1 MVKLNSYNNLATELT
16 SNITDTDTIVAVADD
31 LTSYDTPYRM
41 TFDDGT
47 NIEIIEVTGYDGTD
61 LEVERG
67 KEGTSQYNWN
77 SGEELQHRGTA
88 GQYNGLVDAIEGKA
102 TLGQND
108 DEYNLFQALNQRV
121 DERAETLTYDAD
133 GNLTKVEEYET
144 DAKTNLIKETNLTY
158 NTDGDL
164 IEVEEIIGDT
174 TVTETL
180 NYDADGNLESVE
192 RSVT

>member
-1 MVKLNSYNNLATELT
+1 MKLNLANNFGTGLTEDI
-16 SNITDTDTIVAVADD
+16 SDTITSFGVVD
-31 LTSYDTPYRM
+31 LSDAPDTPYRM
-41 TFDDGT
+41 TIYQGEPADG
-47 NIEIIEVTGYDGTD
+47 EIIEVTSHDKANNQIT
-61 LEVERG
+61 ECQRG
-67 KEGTSQYNWN
+67 MEDTTAQSWDKGDEIAN
-77 SGEELQHRGTA
+77 LGTA
-88 GQYNGLVDAIEGKA
+88 GLFDELPQ
-102 TLGQND
+102 LGQND

-158 NTDGDL
+158 NADGDL
-164 IEVEEIIGDT
+164 VEVEEIIGDT

>member
-88 GQYNGLVDAIEGKA
+88 GQYDGLVDSIDNKA
-102 TLGQND
+102 DNPHDNTQHSEDYANK
-108 DEYNLFQALNQRV
+108 ENTKIINLWGGLV
-121 DERAETLTYDAD
+121 
-133 GNLTKVEEYET
+133 
-144 DAKTNLIKETNLTY
+144 
-158 NTDGDL
+158 
-164 IEVEEIIGDT
+164 
-174 TVTETL
+174 
-180 NYDADGNLESVE
+180 
-192 RSVT
+192 

>member
-1 MVKLNSYNNLATELT
+1 MLKSHNNLWSELAENINDTQTTIEVVDDLSEYETPFRMTIETIQNGGEIVNVTAITSLTEGSELT
-16 SNITDTDTIVAVADD
+16 
-31 LTSYDTPYRM
+31 
-41 TFDDGT
+41 
-47 NIEIIEVTGYDGTD
+47 
-61 LEVERG
+61 VERG
-67 KEGTSQYNWN
+67 MEDTTAQSWDAGDEIAN
-77 SGEELQHRGTA
+77 LGTA
-88 GQYNGLVDAIEGKA
+88 GLFDELPQ
-102 TLGQND
+102 LGQND

-158 NTDGDL
+158 NADGDL
-164 IEVEEIIGDT
+164 VEVEEIIGDT

>member
-1 MVKLNSYNNLATELT
+1 M
-16 SNITDTDTIVAVADD
+16 SNYT
-31 LTSYDTPYRM
+31 R
-41 TFDDGT
+41 
-47 NIEIIEVTGYDGTD
+47 
-61 LEVERG
+61 
-67 KEGTSQYNWN
+67 KNWN
-77 SGEELQHRGTA
+77 TGEVIEEAEL
-88 GQYNGLVDAIEGKA
+88 D
-102 TLGQND
+102 
-108 DEYNLFQALNQRV
+108 NLEKGILADRPDSDIYLFEALLQRQ

-158 NTDGDL
+158 NADGDL
-164 IEVEEIIGDT
+164 VEVEEIIGDT